1 MTCTAQVQ
9 AVTRLGSARQSDI
22 QRSCMQVDER
32 RNATEE
38 EASQSSGTWQGDR
51 SVGCRVV

>member
-9 AVTRLGSARQSDI
+9 AVTRLGNARQSDI
-22 QRSCMQVDER
+22 QRSCMQFGER

-38 EASQSSGTWQGDR
+38 EASQSSGTWQGSR